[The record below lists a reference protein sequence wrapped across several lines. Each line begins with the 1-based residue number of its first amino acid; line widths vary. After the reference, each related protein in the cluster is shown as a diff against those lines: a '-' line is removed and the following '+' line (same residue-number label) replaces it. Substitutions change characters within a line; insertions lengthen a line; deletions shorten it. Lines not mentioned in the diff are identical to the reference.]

1 MVEEKE
7 DGLAAVQQRF
17 RAYYEANLRGDYN
30 GLEPVRQKYLR
41 QFRRRLAICVA
52 VAGAYVAFCT
62 VRQLNPEVVFSE
74 NALWIYFVF
83 LSVAG
88 AWVTCPSSHYKKDS
102 KKLVMN
108 KILAFWGNMRYSE
121 KGSDIT
127 WDSLVQSCLF
137 GSFDGRDV
145 DDDLAGTYNGTD
157 IKISEQHLTRLV
169 RTRRGSR
176 RQTVFRGIIIVLE
189 TGKKFSGQ
197 TVVRVDRG
205 WFNFLTAPLNG
216 KKKNANGSVTAS
228 FFFKSSLERVQLE
241 DPVFEREWEVYAE
254 DQVEARYLLTPALM
268 ERMLEIKR
276 RFFGQRIEFSFFNNR
291 VMIAVQTGQDMF
303 ETTSLFLP
311 APFYGKMREV
321 VTQLYSVFAAADLI
335 NGQRI

>member
-1 MVEEKE
+1 M
-7 DGLAAVQQRF
+7 
-17 RAYYEANLRGDYN
+17 
-30 GLEPVRQKYLR
+30 
-41 QFRRRLAICVA
+41 
-52 VAGAYVAFCT
+52 
-62 VRQLNPEVVFSE
+62 
-74 NALWIYFVF
+74 
-83 LSVAG
+83 
-88 AWVTCPSSHYKKDS
+88 
-102 KKLVMN
+102 
-108 KILAFWGNMRYSE
+108 
-121 KGSDIT
+121 
-127 WDSLVQSCLF
+127 
-137 GSFDGRDV
+137 
-145 DDDLAGTYNGTD
+145 
-157 IKISEQHLTRLV
+157 
-169 RTRRGSR
+169 
-176 RQTVFRGIIIVLE
+176 E

-216 KKKNANGSVTAS
+216 KKKNADGSVTAS

-291 VMIAVQTGQDMF
+291 VMIAVHTGQDMF

-321 VTQLYSVFAAADLI
+321 VAQLYSVFAAADLI